1 MGADELLDDDALSP
15 EKLFN
20 EKEFSTLII
29 DREGFSKKENNTAD
43 LIGNL
48 LERENTREEDETIF
62 LKLKAANSQRVI
74 VEAISSAGRM
84 EDKIKLTAACW
95 ECGLDFTAYF
105 LDFVALV
112 VQPDFQLA
120 LEALS
125 VVESIEGSLDEPT
138 LTKALEIA
146 QTVKSDNKELV
157 EDLIENIKLRI
168 A

>member
-1 MGADELLDDDALSP
+1 MKVEELLDEDALSP
-15 EKLFN
+15 DKLFN

-29 DREGFSKKENNTAD
+29 DREGFTRKENSTAD
-43 LIGNL
+43 LIQAL
-48 LERENTREEDETIF
+48 LEKENSREEDETIF
-62 LKLKAANSQRVI
+62 SKLKEANSQRVI

-95 ECGLDFTAYF
+95 ECGLDFTPYF

-112 VQPDFQLA
+112 MQPDFQLA

-125 VVESIEGSLDEPT
+125 VVESIEGSLDEAT
-138 LTKALEIA
+138 LTRALKIA

-157 EDLIENIKLRI
+157 KDLIENIKSRI